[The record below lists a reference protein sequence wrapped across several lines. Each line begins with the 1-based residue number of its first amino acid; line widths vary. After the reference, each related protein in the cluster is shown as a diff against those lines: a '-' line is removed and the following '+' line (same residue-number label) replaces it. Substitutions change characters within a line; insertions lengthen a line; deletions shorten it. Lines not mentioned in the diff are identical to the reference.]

1 MPPPQVQSENELEV
15 LSILPHGWQPD
26 EPVQPRPYLLVPS
39 TRVTFLARQYRFVI
53 ELDLSPSTG
62 IVVSAGAA
70 LSGWYLRK
78 GEATSLLSRLTPF
91 CVSLCFCRALALC
104 PRSEAWDAP
113 SKTALWKLPFLS

>member
-1 MPPPQVQSENELEV
+1 MNSENELDV

-62 IVVSAGAA
+62 IVVSAGAG
-70 LSGWYLRK
+70 LLGRCVSK
-78 GEATSLLSRLTPF
+78 GGAVSLLSGLIPLR
-91 CVSLCFCRALALC
+91 VSLRFRRGLALF
-104 PRSEAWDAP
+104 PRSKVRDAP
-113 SKTALWKLPFLS
+113 SEAAPRQLHLSA